1 MKNTL
6 ALGFVLL
13 LFSTSSQAVDVGIG
27 AKVGLSGLG
36 IDLSLGLTENVNLR
50 LIAAKIDIK
59 DQQENVT
66 VGDPGGEGDI
76 DANLNFDY
84 GASAGFIDWHIF
96 GGGFR
101 VSAGMY
107 KNNGAA
113 DLTGTL
119 TSDVVIDGTTV
130 TTADLGQISGNVSL
144 SDSYQPYVGIG
155 WGRGAGGDGGL
166 SLSFDLGVAL
176 MDPSV
181 SLAATAT
188 GAGLSQAELDNALG
202 GMARDAEQDLKDLK
216 YWPVLA
222 IGLNYAF

>member
-1 MKNTL
+1 MKKPL

-13 LFSTSSQAVDVGIG
+13 LFSTGSQAIDVGIG
-27 AKVGLSGLG
+27 AKAGLNGLG
-36 IDLSLGLTENVNLR
+36 IDLSLGLTQNVNLR
-50 LIAAKIDIK
+50 LIAAKIDVS
-59 DQQENVT
+59 DQQESVT
-66 VGDPGGEGDI
+66 VGDAGNEGDI

-84 GASAGFIDWHIF
+84 GASAAFIDWHVF

-107 KNNGAA
+107 KNDGAA
-113 DLTGTL
+113 DLSGTL
-119 TSDVVIDGTTV
+119 TSNIVVDGTMVNTG
-130 TTADLGQISGNVSL
+130 DLGTITGGVRL
-144 SDSYQPYVGIG
+144 SDSYQPYIGIG

-166 SLSFDLGVAL
+166 SLSFDLGVAM

-188 GAGLSQAELDNALG
+188 GSLSQAELDDALA
-202 GMARDAEQDLKDLK
+202 GMARDAEDDLDQFK

-222 IGLNYAF
+222 IGINYAF